1 VTSPS
6 VPGDATYWSLTAD
19 PEDDRALSLLSSS
32 FLIFCAVFLLRFV
45 TLSTL
50 LQAAYIL
57 SSLASSNKLERI
69 LRSLSTESTP
79 PETTKLYTLYL

>member
-6 VPGDATYWSLTAD
+6 FPGDATYWSLTAD

-69 LRSLSTESTP
+69 LRSLSTP